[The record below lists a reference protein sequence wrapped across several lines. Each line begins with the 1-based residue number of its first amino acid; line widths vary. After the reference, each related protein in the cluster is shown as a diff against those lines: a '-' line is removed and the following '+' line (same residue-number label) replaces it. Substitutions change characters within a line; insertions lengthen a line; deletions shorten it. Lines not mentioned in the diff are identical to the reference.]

1 MDGLPPE
8 LYSTILDVLLGNDF
22 ERLSLYSSIS
32 RAWQT
37 TVEKRTFREFWVN
50 IDPNDIEKLHSVDV
64 SGHVSRAHLL
74 RTINV
79 DLKQTPL
86 DTNALTPEC
95 SQRIDTTW

>member
-8 LYSTILDVLLGNDF
+8 LLSTILDVLQGNDF
-22 ERLSLYSSIS
+22 ERLSPYSNIP

-37 TVEKRTFREFWVN
+37 TVEKRTFRAIQVK
-50 IDPNDIEKLHSVDV
+50 IDPDDIEKLHSVIV
-64 SGHVSRAHLL
+64 SGRVSRAHLV

-86 DTNALTPEC
+86 DTNALTPGG
-95 SQRIDTTW
+95 S